1 MMVTYRGSVLGLLAW
16 QWQRALLFAAAAVL
30 AEVLHGVFHWNHLV
44 LPTVPIAV
52 IGGAIGIFVSFRTNS
67 CYARWWEGRQLWG
80 KLVNASRHFASQVVT
95 SVAPDTAKELVR
107 LQIAYVHLL
116 RCVLRDQ
123 DPWADEKVV
132 QWTTEDERTAWKR
145 ERNPAAAI
153 LHRQR
158 VILTKLA
165 DEGALGEH
173 RLLAFD
179 QTLSALLD
187 VQGGCERIKKTPFPR
202 GYSFISDRLIIA
214 LGLMFPF
221 AMVKDLD
228 WVTIPM
234 NLLVC
239 GAFALIGEAG
249 RVLEDPFTLFYNG
262 LPLTALSTTIEVNLR
277 QRLGETDVP
286 PLPVPDA
293 RGILM

>member
-1 MMVTYRGSVLGLLAW
+1 MMVTYQGSVVSLLAW
-16 QWQRALLFAAAAVL
+16 QWQRALLFSGAAVL
-30 AEVLHGVFHWNHLV
+30 AEVLHGVVGWDHLV

-80 KLVNASRHFASQVVT
+80 RLVNASRHLASQAV
-95 SVAPDTAKELVR
+95 SSLGADDAKTIVR

-116 RCVLRDQ
+116 RCVLREQ
-123 DPWADEKVV
+123 DPWTDTNVLA
-132 QWTTEDERTAWKR
+132 WTEPTERDAWKR

-153 LHRQR
+153 LHRHR
-158 VILTKLA
+158 EILTKRA
-165 DEGALGEH
+165 DEGTLTEQ

-179 QTLSALLD
+179 QTLATLLD
-187 VQGGCERIKKTPFPR
+187 VQGGCERIKRTPFPR
-202 GYSFISDRLIIA
+202 GYSFISDRLVVA
-214 LGLMFPF
+214 LGLMLPF

-228 WVTIPM
+228 WVSIPI

-249 RVLEDPFTLFYNG
+249 RVLEDPFTMFYNG
-262 LPLTALSTTIEVNLR
+262 LPLSALSTTIEINLR
-277 QRLGETDVP
+277 QRLGESDVP
-286 PLPVPDA
+286 ALPVPDA
-293 RGILM
+293 KGILM